1 MGRLRRLALARP
13 TVELTLIIQPDK
25 TEEPRHRKGRL
36 KRLALARQSGGV
48 ISVGPVHT
56 QQFRKSEE
64 YRLSKVALLEALL
77 KNWQSWRAILEDS
90 GVETLVIG
98 GEEWNFYDML
108 DGIKELPPRQKQ
120 ALWLILIE
128 DKRPVDVARVMFSG
142 SKRIVGEM
150 AVQYKDDALA
160 KLVARHDQR
169 KEGNRG
175 GGK

>member
-1 MGRLRRLALARP
+1 MGRLRQLALAEKAVQAHQPARRKGRLRRLALARLQAGNI
-13 TVELTLIIQPDK
+13 V
-25 TEEPRHRKGRL
+25 G
-36 KRLALARQSGGV
+36 A
-48 ISVGPVHT
+48 GPVHA
-56 QQFRKSEE
+56 QQFRKNEQ
-64 YRLSKVALLEALL
+64 YRLSKIALLEALL

-90 GVETLVIG
+90 GVETLTIG

-108 DGIKELPPRQKQ
+108 DGIRELPPRQKQ

-128 DKRPVDVARVMFSG
+128 DKRPVDVARAMFVG

-169 KEGNRG
+169 KEG
-175 GGK
+175 